1 MFSSVKQWR
10 CSLFLCF
17 SLLFICFLL
26 VVVVVF
32 FFVGGG
38 GGVQAGVIE
47 WDLC

>member
-1 MFSSVKQWR
+1 MEMFIIS
-10 CSLFLCF
+10 
-17 SLLFICFLL
+17 LFICFLL

-32 FFVGGG
+32 FFCGG